1 MNNQKGQL
9 IKNVTKNLSVFKEMY
24 KGNFHW
30 ENLTV
35 QLGQFAAFLDTSNIS
50 VTKMFESLVNFGKN
64 QSQKILLPEVTKLA
78 KLFLVLPATNATSDR
93 SFSAM
98 KRIKTYLRNTTSG
111 NRLNHCMLLHVHCK
125 KTDQLNM
132 IEIDK
137 EVIGDNQARPQTF
150 GRF

>member
-1 MNNQKGQL
+1 
-9 IKNVTKNLSVFKEMY
+9 
-24 KGNFHW
+24 
-30 ENLTV
+30 
-35 QLGQFAAFLDTSNIS
+35 
-50 VTKMFESLVNFGKN
+50 MFESLVNFGKN

-132 IEIDK
+132 IEIAK

>member
-35 QLGQFAAFLDTSNIS
+35 QLGQFAAFLDTSNIL

-64 QSQKILLPEVTKLA
+64 QSQKMLLPEVTKLG
-78 KLFLVLPATNATSDR
+78 KLFLVLPATNATSER

-98 KRIKTYLRNTTSG
+98 KRIKTYLRNTT
-111 NRLNHCMLLHVHCK
+111 NRLNHCILLHVHCK

-132 IEIDK
+132 IEIA
-137 EVIGDNQARPQTF
+137 NS
-150 GRF
+150 